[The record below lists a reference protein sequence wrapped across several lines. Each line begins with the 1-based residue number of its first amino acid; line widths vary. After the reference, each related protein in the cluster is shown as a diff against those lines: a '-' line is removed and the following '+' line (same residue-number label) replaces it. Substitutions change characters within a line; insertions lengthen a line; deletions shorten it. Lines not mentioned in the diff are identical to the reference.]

1 MEKKQRILLKKLESV
16 KSETLNLCS
25 KIKNNVHDVDT
36 IAYTNACC
44 DIEEALDLLQRVSGL
59 FKTVIKD
66 NNNDNTEEETEC
78 FSNDESLF
86 SDPASDKTESGN
98 VTTKTCDPTRQQKT
112 TTCDPSRQQQT
123 TTCDPTRD
131 SDSTDDLENFDNY
144 TIDDEPATSTSTA
157 IQSNTKEVVKN
168 KEDEFD
174 DDDDFDDSVL
184 LEVQVDEPEEED
196 VDDEDEDE
204 DDDPQNQPQDG
215 RFQNI
220 LKQYFGYSKF
230 RPMQW
235 KIINSVVNE
244 KRDNCVIMATG
255 YGKSLCYQ
263 YPSVYTGKTTVVVSP
278 LISLMQDQVLGLKV
292 ANIEAC
298 LLGSAQENT
307 GQVLKDL
314 YKGKYRLVYITPEF
328 VCAGMDKLDK
338 LHNTVGIDLIAID
351 EAHCVSQWG
360 HDFRSSYRSLGNLK
374 HRFPDIPIMAL
385 TATATQ
391 EVRRDICRSLNL
403 KDPVTTCTGFDR
415 PNLFLSVSSK
425 SGDPSKDLKTHM
437 TRNGSKFEFEG
448 STIIY
453 CPTKKATMETT
464 AVLKGMNVATLP
476 YHAGLS
482 LEARKEAHYKFVN
495 DKVQVVVATVA
506 FGMGIDKPDVRK
518 VIHYGAPKDIESYY
532 QEVGRAGRDGL
543 PSSCHAFF
551 SAVDFNVSRHFI
563 NEITNPKFKTHKMKM
578 LSKMQEYLNTGK
590 CRRRLL
596 LAHFESRN
604 LDDIGGT
611 ENCCDNCRRRSER
624 NKNSSMSQ
632 DIPDIDGPVD
642 YSKEAKELFSVIE
655 VLGGRYGLTTPVQF
669 LMGSNTQKV
678 SRFFKHPLFGSGKY
692 RKINW
697 WKAFGKALIYEGYL
711 EEEAVQGGF
720 GATVHL
726 SSKGDMWMRD
736 PSKNSLKI
744 VPMTDMVAA
753 DNRPRVTVQILP
765 RPQMNVTPQKV
776 TAANWTPSNYYYNPS
791 GNQSAK
797 KPSPPKP
804 VAVVSPRVVKLQN
817 DLYGELIKKRN
828 EVASDTGYTPH
839 SIASNKVLLDMTKIR
854 PSTKKNM
861 LKLEDFPEA
870 KVEKFGD
877 IFISIIVN
885 FCHVHDLKLDDF
897 PDLELG
903 DNADRDCSTSDLIW
917 KLTETCRLSYVMF
930 QRSYKSIEEVASLR
944 GLKTTTV
951 VSHISDAMKAGL
963 EADINRL
970 GVTKQMVNL
979 ITEAIRNPPID
990 SEISRLTKIKDVLP
1004 SHIEYNH
1011 IRVVIAT
1018 LVQKY
1023 GQEVKPTGEL
1033 IVSPPSQESGTIKT
1047 PQESVTVRT
1056 SQEIAT
1062 VKTSLENATVKTS
1075 PDDSDWS
1082 SQDEDELLFGEEP
1095 SQQKIDSSQM
1105 KPSLQKSTSD
1115 SYNNQSK
1122 PVIQKSFSAG
1132 SSSQLHNESQMSFT
1146 GSQIV
1151 KSETDSQSSGSKRK
1165 LPDWMS
1171 GKKPMNKKMKS
1182 NSLFR

>member
-1 MEKKQRILLKKLESV
+1 MEKKQKVLLKKLESV
-16 KSETLNLCS
+16 KNETLNLCS
-25 KIKNNVHDVDT
+25 KIKYNDHEVDT
-36 IAYTNACC
+36 IAYTNACG
-44 DIEEALDLLQRVSGL
+44 DIDEALDLLQRVSGL
-59 FKTVIKD
+59 FTTVIKD
-66 NNNDNTEEETEC
+66 YNTEEETEC
-78 FSNDESLF
+78 FTNDESLF
-86 SDPASDKTESGN
+86 SDPASDKTESDN
-98 VTTKTCDPTRQQKT
+98 VHLTT
-112 TTCDPSRQQQT
+112 T

-131 SDSTDDLENFDNY
+131 DDSDATDDLENFDQYN
-144 TIDDEPATSTSTA
+144 IDDEPAASTSKVSA
-157 IQSNTKEVVKN
+157 IQSNTKDNMLPNIE
-168 KEDEFD
+168 EDGFG

-184 LEVQVDEPEEED
+184 LELQVDEVE
-196 VDDEDEDE
+196 EDE

-292 ANIEAC
+292 ANIKAC

-328 VCAGMDKLDK
+328 VSAGIDKLEN
-338 LHNTVGIDLIAID
+338 LHRTVGIDLIAID

-374 HRFPDIPIMAL
+374 NRFPNIPIMAL

-391 EVRRDICRSLNL
+391 EVRKDICRSLNL

-425 SGDPSKDLKTHM
+425 SGDASRDLKTHM

-453 CPTKKATMETT
+453 CPTKKATMET
-464 AVLKGMNVATLP
+464 AAILKGMNVATLP

-482 LEARKEAHYKFVN
+482 LDARKDAHHKFVN

-551 SAVDFNVSRHFI
+551 SPADFNVSRHFI

-611 ENCCDNCRRRSER
+611 ENCCDNCRRRSEM

-632 DIPDIDGPVD
+632 DISDIDGPVD
-642 YSKEAKELFSVIE
+642 YSKEAKDLFSVIE

-678 SRFFKHPLFGSGKY
+678 SRFVKHPLFGSGKY
-692 RKINW
+692 RKLNW

-711 EEEAVQGGF
+711 EEKAVQGGF

-726 SSKGDMWMRD
+726 SSKAHVWMKD
-736 PSKNSLKI
+736 PTKKSLKI

-753 DNRPRVTVQILP
+753 DNKPRVTVQILP

-791 GNQSAK
+791 AK
-797 KPSPPKP
+797 KSSPPKP
-804 VAVVSPRVVKLQN
+804 VPIVSPRVIKLQN
-817 DLYGELIKKRN
+817 DLYAELIKKRN
-828 EVASDTGYTPH
+828 EVASETGYTPH

-854 PSTKKNM
+854 PSTKQNM

-885 FCHVHDLKLDDF
+885 FCHVHDLKMDDF
-897 PDLELG
+897 PDVDLG
-903 DNADRDCSTSDLIW
+903 DNADGDCSTSDLIW

-951 VSHISDAMKAGL
+951 VGHISDAIKAGL
-963 EADINRL
+963 EADIHRL
-970 GVTKQMVNL
+970 GVTKQMLNL
-979 ITEAIRNPPID
+979 ITDAIRNPPID
-990 SEISRLTKIKDVLP
+990 SEIGRLTKIKDALP
-1004 SHIEYNH
+1004 PYIEYNH
-1011 IRVVIAT
+1011 IRVVIAI

-1023 GQEVKPTGEL
+1023 GQELKPTGEL
-1033 IVSPPSQESGTIKT
+1033 IVCPSSQESTTIKT
-1047 PQESVTVRT
+1047 SQESATIKT
-1056 SQEIAT
+1056 SQ
-1062 VKTSLENATVKTS
+1062 ENATVKTS

-1082 SQDEDELLFGEEP
+1082 SQDEDELLFSEEP
-1095 SQQKIDSSQM
+1095 SQQKINSSRI
-1105 KPSLQKSTSD
+1105 KPTLQKSTSD

-1122 PVIQKSFSAG
+1122 PLLQKSLSAG
-1132 SSSQLHNESQMSFT
+1132 SSSQFQNEKQMSFT

-1151 KSETDSQSSGSKRK
+1151 KSETDSQTSGSKRK

>member
-1 MEKKQRILLKKLESV
+1 MEKKQKVLLKKLESV
-16 KSETLNLCS
+16 KDETLNLCS
-25 KIKNNVHDVDT
+25 KIKYNDRDVDT

-44 DIEEALDLLQRVSGL
+44 DIDEALDLLQRVSGL
-59 FKTVIKD
+59 FTTVIKD
-66 NNNDNTEEETEC
+66 NNTEEETDC
-78 FSNDESLF
+78 FTNDESLF
-86 SDPASDKTESGN
+86 SDPASDKTESDN
-98 VTTKTCDPTRQQKT
+98 VTK
-112 TTCDPSRQQQT
+112 

-131 SDSTDDLENFDNY
+131 EDSDATDDLENFDNY
-144 TIDDEPATSTSTA
+144 NIDDEPAPSTSKVSA
-157 IQSNTKEVVKN
+157 IQSNTKDNMLPNIE
-168 KEDEFD
+168 EDEFG

-184 LEVQVDEPEEED
+184 LELQVDEAE
-196 VDDEDEDE
+196 EDE

-230 RPMQW
+230 RPFVH
-235 KIINSVVNE
+235 NSKAFNAVVNE
-244 KRDNCVIMATG
+244 KRDNFVIMATG

-328 VCAGMDKLDK
+328 VSAGINKLEN
-338 LHNTVGIDLIAID
+338 LHSTVGIDLIAID

-360 HDFRSSYRSLGNLK
+360 HDFRSSYRSLGDLK
-374 HRFPDIPIMAL
+374 NRFPNIPIMAL

-425 SGDPSKDLKTHM
+425 SGDASRDLKTHM

-453 CPTKKATMETT
+453 CPTKKATMET
-464 AVLKGMNVATLP
+464 AAILKGMNVATLP

-482 LEARKEAHYKFVN
+482 LDARKEAHHKFVN

-551 SAVDFNVSRHFI
+551 SPADFNVSRHFI

-578 LSKMQEYLNTGK
+578 LSKMQEYLTTGK

-611 ENCCDNCRRRSER
+611 ENCCDNCRRRSEM

-632 DIPDIDGPVD
+632 DISDIDGPVD
-642 YSKEAKELFSVIE
+642 YSKEAKDLFSVIE

-692 RKINW
+692 RKLNW

-726 SSKGDMWMRD
+726 SLKAHVWMKD
-736 PSKNSLKI
+736 PTKNSLKI

-753 DNRPRVTVQILP
+753 DNKPRVTVQILP

-791 GNQSAK
+791 AK
-797 KPSPPKP
+797 KSSPPKP
-804 VAVVSPRVVKLQN
+804 N
-817 DLYGELIKKRN
+817 DLYAELIKKRN
-828 EVASDTGYTPH
+828 EVASETGYTPH

-854 PSTKKNM
+854 PSTKQNM

-885 FCHVHDLKLDDF
+885 FCHVHDLKMDDF
-897 PDLELG
+897 PDVELG
-903 DNADRDCSTSDLIW
+903 DDADGDCSTSDLIW

-951 VSHISDAMKAGL
+951 VGHISDAMKAGL
-963 EADINRL
+963 EADIHRL
-970 GVTKQMVNL
+970 GVTKQMLNL
-979 ITEAIRNPPID
+979 ITYAIRNPPID
-990 SEISRLTKIKDVLP
+990 SEIGRLTKIKDALP
-1004 SHIEYNH
+1004 PYIEYNH
-1011 IRVVIAT
+1011 IRIVIAI

-1023 GQEVKPTGEL
+1023 GQELKPTGEL
-1033 IVSPPSQESGTIKT
+1033 IVCPSSQESTTIKT
-1047 PQESVTVRT
+1047 SQES
-1056 SQEIAT
+1056 
-1062 VKTSLENATVKTS
+1062 ATVKTS

-1082 SQDEDELLFGEEP
+1082 SQDEDELLFSEEP
-1095 SQQKIDSSQM
+1095 SQQKIDSSRI
-1105 KPSLQKSTSD
+1105 KPYLQKSTSD
-1115 SYNNQSK
+1115 CYNNQSK
-1122 PVIQKSFSAG
+1122 PLLQKSLSAG
-1132 SSSQLHNESQMSFT
+1132 SSSQSQNEKQMSFT

-1151 KSETDSQSSGSKRK
+1151 KSETDSQTSGSKRK